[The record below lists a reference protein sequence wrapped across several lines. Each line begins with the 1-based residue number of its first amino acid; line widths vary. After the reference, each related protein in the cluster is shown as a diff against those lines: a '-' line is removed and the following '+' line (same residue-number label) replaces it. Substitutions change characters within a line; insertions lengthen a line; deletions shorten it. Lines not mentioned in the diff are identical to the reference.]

1 MALNAGDIV
10 AGLRLAIQLHDYGFN
25 QENAADVRYKNF
37 RNDIFNFRH
46 LLEKLDQALQNA
58 HRRYERSP
66 HPTRIQA
73 YSPLSEDFE
82 GERKLIVGNFEET
95 LKACDKLL
103 DENRKYR
110 SKYSNV
116 AENLRWHLSQQER
129 RVDDL
134 RTRLQFHSEKIRL
147 VMDRLSINLLTDID
161 AKVDD
166 ILAMSEQNLQ
176 ISNEILHEL
185 VGFRSALF
193 GHLSGHHIAL
203 SREAEISHRVSDMIS
218 LKFQE
223 YLLIDAPPSIGR
235 GMPLEQGFDA
245 LFASFQQSISS
256 ADCTP
261 ESYLSFLKTRW
272 LLKCLSTSE
281 EYRAA
286 RPGFYYKRAI
296 NQISQALKVRMQQPG
311 VLISYEESMLIE
323 LPDTHFRVW
332 PPSDPVPAPQQS
344 DPHPLMIRA
353 NEEEVMR
360 MTLDS
365 DELRGSDTVT
375 IFKSSEE
382 HFRIIQETTLA
393 SRPDERILIPQPIYT
408 REDKLIPR
416 YALPMIDEPEFEVA
430 IFSRNEETLYR
441 FGTSE
446 MLFRFQSALTGYE
459 VSHDQQSILCQ
470 FSDEVSYLDCK
481 GRVQL
486 WQEPIVLGNPNGAR
500 RPSNAPSSFSDG
512 RSKTQSRFDSLAA
525 TAVTSNTIRWTD
537 GGWEA
542 ESIKLPA
549 IVVFTELTDT
559 KDRKQF
565 AILFMELETGVHVD
579 PKECS
584 CCRDYDTC
592 SKLVLMNGKKGMTV
606 RALFSDVEHT
616 GHSGFDL
623 FPFRTPRHP
632 DFRKLKTLRTEYLVL
647 KFGRLEDKRNFDKE
661 LSYRF
666 RVRDKQTQNQHD
678 FTKRMQKL
686 ETLRPLRQTDT
697 VPTRSHERSL
707 SEASSALSIP
717 PRLELPES
725 GPRLD
730 SSFVD
735 DMRLDKGFEAGGSGT
750 ASPRSTSR
758 RDSRMS
764 SSGVSATRPSDV
776 SGASQSSPSPPAPRN
791 RTQPIPTAPPQATAG
806 AAAVRLQRRDDRSHR
821 PSVASVDTIRQGL
834 QPDIPTARNKTG
846 KRQGFWGSFKF

>member
-10 AGLRLAIQLHDYGFN
+10 AGLRLAVQLHDYGFN

-58 HRRYERSP
+58 QQRYERSP

-73 YSPLSEDFE
+73 YSPLSADFE
-82 GERKLIVGNFEET
+82 EERKLIVGNFEAT

-103 DENRKYR
+103 EENRKYR
-110 SKYSNV
+110 LKYSNV
-116 AENLRWHLSQQER
+116 VENLKWHLSQQER

-147 VMDRLSINLLTDID
+147 VMDRLSITLLTDVD

-176 ISNEILHEL
+176 VSNEILHEL

-193 GHLSGHHIAL
+193 GHLSGHHISL
-203 SREAEISHRVSDMIS
+203 SREAETSHRVSDMIS
-218 LKFQE
+218 LKFKE
-223 YLLIDAPPSIGR
+223 HLLIDAPPSIGR

-245 LFASFQQSISS
+245 LFSSFQQSISS
-256 ADCTP
+256 VDCTP

-272 LLKCLSTSE
+272 LLKCLSAGE

-332 PPSDPVPAPQQS
+332 PISDPAPATLQS

-382 HFRIIQETTLA
+382 HFRIIQETRVA
-393 SRPDERILIPQPIYT
+393 SRPDEKILIPQPIYT

-416 YALPMIDEPEFEVA
+416 YALPMIDEPGFEVA
-430 IFSRNEETLYR
+430 IFSRNEETLYK

-446 MLFRFQSALTGYE
+446 MLFRFQAALTGYE
-459 VSHDQQSILCQ
+459 VSHDQEAIRCQ
-470 FSDEVSYLDCK
+470 FSDDVSYLDCK

-486 WQEPIVLGNPNGAR
+486 WQEPIILGSSQEAR
-500 RPSNAPSSFSDG
+500 RQSNTPSSFSDG
-512 RSKTQSRFDSLAA
+512 KTQSRFDSLAA
-525 TAVTSNTIRWTD
+525 TAITSNTIRWTT

-549 IVVFTELTDT
+549 IVIFTELTDT
-559 KDRKQF
+559 RDRKQF
-565 AILFMELETGVHVD
+565 AILSMELETGVHVD

-592 SKLVLMNGKKGMTV
+592 SKLVLTNGKKGMTV

-632 DFRKLKTLRTEYLVL
+632 DFRKLKTLRTDYLVL
-647 KFGRLEDKRNFDKE
+647 KFGRLEDKRRFDKE
-661 LSYRF
+661 LDYRF

-686 ETLRPLRQTDT
+686 ETQRPLRQPDT
-697 VPTRSHERSL
+697 VPMRSHGRAL
-707 SEASSALSIP
+707 SEVSSAPSIP
-717 PRLELPES
+717 PQLELSES
-725 GPRLD
+725 GPKLD

-735 DMRLDKGFEAGGSGT
+735 DIHLDKSFEANSSG
-750 ASPRSTSR
+750 AVSPRRSSR
-758 RDSRMS
+758 RDSPMS
-764 SSGVSATRPSDV
+764 SAGVSTTQTSDTV
-776 SGASQSSPSPPAPRN
+776 LAVPQSSHSPQAPRN
-791 RTQPIPTAPPQATAG
+791 NTQNISPAQLQANAG
-806 AAAVRLQRRDDRSHR
+806 AAIRPQQRDNRLPN
-821 PSVASVDTIRQGL
+821 PSVASVDPVRQGL

-846 KRQGFWGSFKF
+846 KRQGLWRTFKF

>member
-1 MALNAGDIV
+1 MIITARHRRAYHE
-10 AGLRLAIQLHDYGFN
+10 LHDYGFN

-58 HRRYERSP
+58 QQRYERSP
-66 HPTRIQA
+66 HPTRINA
-73 YSPLSEDFE
+73 YSPLSADFE
-82 GERKLIVGNFEET
+82 EERKTIVGNFEDT

-110 SKYSNV
+110 LKYSNV
-116 AENLRWHLSQQER
+116 VENLKWHLSQQER

-176 ISNEILHEL
+176 VSTEILHEL

-193 GHLSGHHIAL
+193 GHLSGHAVSL
-203 SREAEISHRVSDMIS
+203 SRETETSHRVSDMIS

-223 YLLIDAPPSIGR
+223 YLLIDAPPSISR

-245 LFASFQQSISS
+245 LFSSFQQSISS

-272 LLKCLSTSE
+272 LFKCLSASE
-281 EYRAA
+281 AYRAA

-332 PPSDPVPAPQQS
+332 PPSEPAPTTLQS

-360 MTLDS
+360 MTLDT
-365 DELRGSDTVT
+365 DELRCSDTVT

-459 VSHDQQSILCQ
+459 VSHDQQAIRCQ
-470 FSDEVSYLDCK
+470 FSDDVGYLDCR

-486 WQEPIVLGNPNGAR
+486 WQEPIVLGNPSEAR
-500 RPSNAPSSFSDG
+500 RASNAPSSFSDG
-512 RSKTQSRFDSLAA
+512 KTKSRFDSLAA

-542 ESIKLPA
+542 ESIKLPV
-549 IVVFTELTDT
+549 IVIFTELTDT

-565 AILFMELETGVHVD
+565 AILFMELESGVFVN

-584 CCRDYDTC
+584 CCRAYDTC
-592 SKLVLMNGKKGMTV
+592 SKLVLTNGKNGITV
-606 RALFSDVEHT
+606 RALFSDVEQT

-647 KFGRLEDKRNFDKE
+647 KFGRLEDKRRFDKE
-661 LSYRF
+661 LDYRF

-686 ETLRPLRQTDT
+686 ETQRPLRQPDT
-697 VPTRSHERSL
+697 VPTRSHGRAF
-707 SEASSALSIP
+707 SEASSAFSIP
-717 PRLELPES
+717 PKLELSES

-735 DMRLDKGFEAGGSGT
+735 DIHLDKGFEASSSG
-750 ASPRSTSR
+750 AVSPRRCSR
-758 RDSRMS
+758 RDSPMS
-764 SSGVSATRPSDV
+764 SAGVSTVQTCETVLVAP
-776 SGASQSSPSPPAPRN
+776 QSSPSPQAPRN
-791 RTQPIPTAPPQATAG
+791 NPQYNLSAPLQATAG
-806 AAAVRLQRRDDRSHR
+806 AAIRPQQREDRLPR
-821 PSVASVDTIRQGL
+821 PSVASVDTVRQGV
-834 QPDIPTARNKTG
+834 QPDFPTARKKAG
-846 KRQGFWGSFKF
+846 KRQGLWRNFKF

>member
-1 MALNAGDIV
+1 MAFNAGDIV

-58 HRRYERSP
+58 QQRYERSP

-73 YSPLSEDFE
+73 YSPLSADFE
-82 GERKLIVGNFEET
+82 EERKTLVGNFEDT
-95 LKACDKLL
+95 LRACDKLL

-110 SKYSNV
+110 LKYSNV
-116 AENLRWHLSQQER
+116 VENLKWHLSQQER

-176 ISNEILHEL
+176 VSTEILQEL

-193 GHLSGHHIAL
+193 GHLSGHRVSL
-203 SREAEISHRVSDMIS
+203 SREAETPHRVSDMIS

-223 YLLIDAPPSIGR
+223 YLLIDAPPSISR

-245 LFASFQQSISS
+245 LFSSFQQSISS

-272 LLKCLSTSE
+272 LLKCLSASE
-281 EYRAA
+281 DYRAA

-311 VLISYEESMLIE
+311 VLISYEESMLVE

-332 PPSDPVPAPQQS
+332 PPPDSAPVTLQS

-360 MTLDS
+360 MTLDT

-393 SRPDERILIPQPIYT
+393 SRPDERILTPQPIYT

-459 VSHDQQSILCQ
+459 VSHDQQAIRCQ
-470 FSDEVSYLDCK
+470 FSDDVSYLDCK

-486 WQEPIVLGNPNGAR
+486 WQEPIVLGNPSEAR
-500 RPSNAPSSFSDG
+500 RASNAPSSFSDG
-512 RSKTQSRFDSLAA
+512 KTQSRFDSLAA
-525 TAVTSNTIRWTD
+525 TAVTSNTIRWTT

-559 KDRKQF
+559 KGRKQF
-565 AILFMELETGVHVD
+565 AILSMELGSGVFVD

-584 CCRDYDTC
+584 CCRAYDTC
-592 SKLVLMNGKKGMTV
+592 SKLVLTNGKKGITV

-632 DFRKLKTLRTEYLVL
+632 DFRKLKTLRTDYLVL
-647 KFGRLEDKRNFDKE
+647 KFGRLEDKRRFDKE
-661 LSYRF
+661 LDYRF

-686 ETLRPLRQTDT
+686 EAQRPLRQPDT
-697 VPTRSHERSL
+697 VPMRSHGRAL
-707 SEASSALSIP
+707 SEASSAFSILP
-717 PRLELPES
+717 KLELSES

-730 SSFVD
+730 SSFFD
-735 DMRLDKGFEAGGSGT
+735 DIQLDKSFEASSSGGV
-750 ASPRSTSR
+750 SPRRGSR
-758 RDSRMS
+758 RDSPMS
-764 SSGVSATRPSDV
+764 SAGFSTIQTSDTV
-776 SGASQSSPSPPAPRN
+776 QVAPQPPPMPQAPRN
-791 RTQPIPTAPPQATAG
+791 NTQRVPQVPLQANAG
-806 AAAVRLQRRDDRSHR
+806 ATVRPQQREDRLPR
-821 PSVASVDTIRQGL
+821 PSVTSVDTVRLGV
-834 QPDIPTARNKTG
+834 QPDIPTARKKSG
-846 KRQGFWGSFKF
+846 KREGLWRNFKF